1 MRIQKRNGKFEALS
15 FDKVLRRIKNLA
27 NDKNLGVIKDV
38 ECDIVSQKV
47 IREIVDGITSKQL
60 DVLASDICTAMSAD
74 NPGYGELAS
83 RIAISNLHK
92 STPKKFSEAV
102 KILLEEGVVNK
113 DFAKV
118 VEINSEILDEN
129 IVDSRDYLFDFFG
142 ISTLEKGYL
151 LKVLKKDTKTIIERP
166 QYMWMRVAVAL
177 HKDDLP
183 KVFETYEHLSLKNFI
198 HASPTLFNAGTKHQ
212 QLSSCFLLDTEDS
225 VNGIFN
231 TMGKIAQISKHGG
244 GIGLTCSRIRAEG
257 SIIRGTNNRSDG
269 IMPMLKV
276 YNEISRYVNQG
287 QRKGSIAVFLE
298 PHHADIEIFLE
309 MKKNTG
315 DVNLRARDLFYGL
328 WVSDLF
334 MKYVEAD
341 DDWYLMCPD
350 ECPGLVDAY
359 GDAYE
364 ELYLSYIEKGMYRK
378 KLKARKI
385 WDQILVSQIETGLPY
400 MCYKDAVNKKS
411 NQENLGT
418 ISSSNLC
425 VAPET
430 MILTSKGYFKIDTL
444 KDKEIEVWNGEK
456 FSKTVV
462 KQTGINQKLI
472 KVNLSGGNM
481 VECTP
486 YHKFHIVTSE
496 RRTGDNVKIEVI
508 EAKDLKQ
515 GMVLIKSNMPVI
527 REGNDDFPYPYEH
540 GLFCADGTYVNNIE
554 EHSCPVNSFGKEFCK
569 YHQKMYDFSDE
580 SLTYDFCNAIVRKR
594 PVLFLYGEKKKLKEF
609 CITRSPILE
618 EKQKRITLTLP
629 LNIKD
634 KFQVPVNC
642 NLDIKLKWFA
652 GFVDGDGCI
661 CRSQNQTS
669 IQVSSINFEFLKNVK
684 YMLQTMGCDP
694 KILVMSK
701 AGFRKLPLNDGSND
715 SGDFYC
721 QESYR
726 LCLTSYD
733 VAILNYLGF
742 SPNRLKISGEYPRK
756 NTKRWVYVENI
767 EETGRFSDTYCFNEP
782 ERHMGIFNGVLTGNC
797 VEIMLKHT
805 DNEYAVCN
813 ISTISLG
820 NCVKNGEFDFNLLGK
835 LSKIATINLNKVIDI
850 NYYPTPETEKSNL
863 DHRPIAVGI
872 QGLYDA
878 FIKLRIPFT
887 SNEAKILNKKI
898 FECIQYHCLQ
908 ASCELAQKDGSYSS
922 FEGSPSSKGIF
933 QHNMWGIDEGKLNY
947 DWESLRNDV
956 KKYGLRNSMLT
967 ALPPTASTANILG
980 NTSSFETITTNIFT
994 RTITAGNFMIVNKY
1008 LVDDLKKLGLWS
1020 TDMKDQIISDNGS
1033 VQKINSIPDDLKLL
1047 YRTTWET
1054 SQKETITMSAER
1066 SPFIDQSQSLNIFM
1080 AIPTT
1085 AKLSSAHFHGW
1096 KLGCKT
1102 GSYYVRSLPSSTA
1115 EKITVSKK
1123 VEQQEALVCSL
1134 DNKESCTMCEG

>member
-38 ECDIVSQKV
+38 ECDLVSQKV

-113 DFAKV
+113 EFAKL
-118 VEINSEILDEN
+118 VEIHSETLDEH
-129 IVDSRDYLFDFFG
+129 IIDSRDYLFDFFG

-151 LKVLKKDTKTIIERP
+151 LKVLKKDTKTIVERP

-183 KVFETYEHLSLKNFI
+183 KVFETYEHLSMKNFI
-198 HASPTLFNAGTKHQ
+198 HASPTLFNAGTRHEQ
-212 QLSSCFLLDTEDS
+212 CSSCFLLDTEDS
-225 VNGIFN
+225 VTGIFN

-328 WVSDLF
+328 WISDLF

-341 DDWYLMCPD
+341 KEWYLMCPD

-364 ELYLSYIEKGMYRK
+364 ELYLSYVEKGMYRK
-378 KLKARKI
+378 KLKARNI

-400 MCYKDAVNKKS
+400 MCYKDSVNKKS

-425 VAPET
+425 V
-430 MILTSKGYFKIDTL
+430 
-444 KDKEIEVWNGEK
+444 EV
-456 FSKTVV
+456 
-462 KQTGINQKLI
+462 L
-472 KVNLSGGNM
+472 L
-481 VECTP
+481 
-486 YHKFHIVTSE
+486 H
-496 RRTGDNVKIEVI
+496 
-508 EAKDLKQ
+508 
-515 GMVLIKSNMPVI
+515 
-527 REGNDDFPYPYEH
+527 
-540 GLFCADGTYVNNIE
+540 
-554 EHSCPVNSFGKEFCK
+554 
-569 YHQKMYDFSDE
+569 
-580 SLTYDFCNAIVRKR
+580 
-594 PVLFLYGEKKKLKEF
+594 
-609 CITRSPILE
+609 
-618 EKQKRITLTLP
+618 
-629 LNIKD
+629 
-634 KFQVPVNC
+634 
-642 NLDIKLKWFA
+642 
-652 GFVDGDGCI
+652 
-661 CRSQNQTS
+661 
-669 IQVSSINFEFLKNVK
+669 
-684 YMLQTMGCDP
+684 
-694 KILVMSK
+694 
-701 AGFRKLPLNDGSND
+701 
-715 SGDFYC
+715 
-721 QESYR
+721 
-726 LCLTSYD
+726 
-733 VAILNYLGF
+733 
-742 SPNRLKISGEYPRK
+742 
-756 NTKRWVYVENI
+756 
-767 EETGRFSDTYCFNEP
+767 
-782 ERHMGIFNGVLTGNC
+782 
-797 VEIMLKHT
+797 HT
-805 DNEYAVCN
+805 NNEYAVCN

-820 NCVKNGEFDFNLLGK
+820 NCVNNGEFDFELLGK
-835 LSKIATINLNKVIDI
+835 LSKIATVNLNKIIDI

-863 DHRPIAVGI
+863 AHRPIIVGI

-887 SNEAKILNKKI
+887 SQEAKILNKKI

-908 ASCELAQKDGSYSS
+908 ASCELAQIDGPYSS

-933 QHNMWGIDEGKLNY
+933 QHNMWGIDEGKLIY
-947 DWESLRNDV
+947 DWEKLRRDV
-956 KKYGLRNSMLT
+956 KMYGLRNSMLT

-1020 TDMKDQIISDNGS
+1020 SKMKDQIISDNGS
-1033 VQKINSIPDDLKLL
+1033 VQKINNIPDDLKLL
-1047 YRTTWET
+1047 YKTTWET

-1066 SPFIDQSQSLNIFM
+1066 APFIDHSQSLNIFM

-1096 KLGCKT
+1096 KLGLKT
-1102 GSYYVRSLPSSTA
+1102 GMYYCRSLPSSTA

-1134 DNKESCTMCEG
+1134 DNKEACTMCEG

>member
-1 MRIQKRNGKFEALS
+1 MRIQKRNGDFEALS

-27 NDKNLGVIKDV
+27 NDKNLGIIKDV

-60 DVLASDICTAMSAD
+60 DVLAADICTAMSAD

-102 KILLEEGVVNK
+102 KILQEEGVINEN
-113 DFAKV
+113 FAKI
-118 VEINSEILDEN
+118 VEIHSEILDER
-129 IVDSRDYLFDFFG
+129 IIDSRDYLFDFFG

-183 KVFETYEHLSLKNFI
+183 KVFETYEHLSMKNFI
-198 HASPTLFNAGTKHQ
+198 HASPTLFNAGTRHE
-212 QLSSCFLLDTEDS
+212 QLSSCYLLDTFDS
-225 VNGIFN
+225 IEGIFN
-231 TMGKIAQISKHGG
+231 TMGKVAQISKHGG

-269 IMPMLKV
+269 IMPMIKV

-328 WVSDLF
+328 WISDLF
-334 MKYVEAD
+334 MKYVEED
-341 DDWYLMCPD
+341 KDWYLMCPD

-364 ELYLSYIEKGMYRK
+364 ELYLSYVDKGMYRK
-378 KLKARKI
+378 KIKARKI

-425 VAPET
+425 V
-430 MILTSKGYFKIDTL
+430 
-444 KDKEIEVWNGEK
+444 
-456 FSKTVV
+456 
-462 KQTGINQKLI
+462 
-472 KVNLSGGNM
+472 
-481 VECTP
+481 
-486 YHKFHIVTSE
+486 
-496 RRTGDNVKIEVI
+496 
-508 EAKDLKQ
+508 
-515 GMVLIKSNMPVI
+515 
-527 REGNDDFPYPYEH
+527 
-540 GLFCADGTYVNNIE
+540 
-554 EHSCPVNSFGKEFCK
+554 
-569 YHQKMYDFSDE
+569 
-580 SLTYDFCNAIVRKR
+580 
-594 PVLFLYGEKKKLKEF
+594 
-609 CITRSPILE
+609 
-618 EKQKRITLTLP
+618 
-629 LNIKD
+629 
-634 KFQVPVNC
+634 
-642 NLDIKLKWFA
+642 
-652 GFVDGDGCI
+652 
-661 CRSQNQTS
+661 
-669 IQVSSINFEFLKNVK
+669 
-684 YMLQTMGCDP
+684 
-694 KILVMSK
+694 
-701 AGFRKLPLNDGSND
+701 
-715 SGDFYC
+715 
-721 QESYR
+721 
-726 LCLTSYD
+726 
-733 VAILNYLGF
+733 
-742 SPNRLKISGEYPRK
+742 
-756 NTKRWVYVENI
+756 
-767 EETGRFSDTYCFNEP
+767 
-782 ERHMGIFNGVLTGNC
+782 
-797 VEIMLKHT
+797 EIMLKHT

-820 NCVKNGEFDFNLLGK
+820 NCVRNGKFDFDLLGK
-835 LSKIATINLNKVIDI
+835 LSKIATVNLNKVIDI

-863 DHRPIAVGI
+863 NHRPIAVGI
-872 QGLYDA
+872 QGLYDT

-887 SNEAKILNKKI
+887 SQKAKVLNKKI

-908 ASCELAQKDGSYSS
+908 ASCELAQKDGAYSS

-947 DWESLRNDV
+947 DWEKLRYDV

-1008 LVDDLKKLGLWS
+1008 LVDDLKKLDLWS
-1020 TDMKDQIISDNGS
+1020 REMKDQIISDNGS
-1033 VQKINSIPDDLKLL
+1033 IQKINNIPDDLKLL
-1047 YRTTWET
+1047 YKTTWET

-1066 SPFIDQSQSLNIFM
+1066 APFIDHSQSLNIFM

-1115 EKITVSKK
+1115 EKITVSQK

-1134 DNKESCTMCEG
+1134 DNKEACTMCEG